1 MTKLLIT
8 LIIVSALAAS
18 GLIATSESAYMDS
31 KAGQAQFLSTVLK

>member
-1 MTKLLIT
+1 MNKLLVA

-31 KAGQAQFLSTVLK
+31 KASQAQFISTVLK